1 MLVPFSVLLVDRAKR
16 VSNRNVTLVHAAAL
30 VAAALLLLLAAPAVA
45 RAHGDP
51 ASDYLLVQNV
61 FLPFN
66 AKVDPKASAELAET
80 IRAAE
85 GKGLKIKVAVVA
97 SRYDLGTAFTLYNK
111 PQKYAR
117 FLGLELSFQYH
128 DRLLVVMPNGYGYAI
143 GGKPDEGAAAVLQKL
158 PPPGSGPTKQ
168 VRAATAAIRKLAF
181 ASGKPLPAAGSG
193 GGRSKTRDRITI
205 AAGLVALA
213 ALLAGIVLWRG
224 RASEKPTAG
233 A

>member
-143 GGKPDEGAAAVLQKL
+143 GGKPNEGGAAVLQKL
-158 PPPGSGPTKQ
+158 PPPGSGPTEQ